1 MSLMLP
7 EQYIEILN
15 GLLSKKK
22 AILLDIL
29 ALTGAQADVITE
41 DGMNRL
47 DGLIKEKQLKIDEID
62 KLDEEFEANCKKLK
76 ASLGISRLDQLD
88 AEKLGGDAIKGAKQL
103 KSQTAETLDVIRDIS
118 EMEKVNG
125 LKSKRLLD
133 HFGSEIKKINQGKK
147 ANNAYK
153 SGPYNVP
160 SYFVDKKK

>member
-29 ALTGAQADVITE
+29 TLTGAQSDAITE
-41 DGMNRL
+41 DGMDRL
-47 DGLIKEKQLKIDEID
+47 DRLIKEKQLKIDEID

-76 ASLGISRLDQLD
+76 ASLGISSLDQLD
-88 AEKLGGDAIKGAKQL
+88 AERLGGDAIKGAKRL
-103 KSQTAETLDVIRDIS
+103 KSQTTEILDVIRNIS